1 MPPGPITVV
10 GDNLGVVRY
19 CAATAGSQ
27 NTELHNILDDP
38 LTTAACTGRRLH
50 WMAVRRHYNKAADAL
65 ATAGCSRAAR
75 LAASGGREP

>member
-1 MPPGPITVV
+1 MALQLSSHPGMPPGPITVV

-38 LTTAACTGRRLH
+38 LTEAACGGRRC
-50 WMAVRRHYNKAADAL
+50 
-65 ATAGCSRAAR
+65 TAW
-75 LAASGGREP
+75 